1 VSGPDDKRKY
11 HRFMALLE
19 LRVLPGERIPADL
32 RVATIDISVGGLRCA
47 SNRSLDANLNL
58 KLTLTLVGGDLRDPL
73 PIDADAMVLRCTES
87 RTAPEHRRYEV
98 ALEFTRMDAQD
109 RRRLQNYLNSL

>member
-1 VSGPDDKRKY
+1 MSGQDDKRKY

-32 RVATIDISVGGLRCA
+32 RVATIDVSVGGVRCA
-47 SNRSLDANLNL
+47 SNRPIDASLNL
-58 KLTLTLVGGDLRDPL
+58 KLTLTLVGGDLPDPVS
-73 PIDADAMVLRCTES
+73 IDADAMVLRCSEN

-98 ALEFTRMDAQD
+98 ALEFTRMDSQD